1 MILLRLYKHM
11 TNQFKKRI
19 LTATIWIPL
28 FLFLLF
34 YLSSIQFLIFTAFI
48 TLIGAWEWT
57 RLSGISNLFWRYA
70 YLALMGYVLFSMLF
84 VFAPIVFFL
93 AFVVWLFA
101 IILILRYPTS
111 SLLSKNLVWRGS
123 MGIVVLVPC
132 WVAINFIRNQPQG
145 VYLLLAL
152 FLLIWGADS
161 AAYFVGK
168 KWGKTKL
175 APHISPGKTR
185 EGCIGALIFS
195 LCFALLIFYFEPS
208 LRQKWLGVI
217 LLTFITVIF
226 SIVGDLFESMLKRQV
241 GLKDSGKLFPGHGG
255 LLDRIDSLTAA
266 APIFALGIGWFT

>member
-145 VYLLLAL
+145 VYLLLAF

-175 APHISPGKTR
+175 APHISPGKKR

-195 LCFALLIFYFEPS
+195 LCFALLIFYF
-208 LRQKWLGVI
+208 
-217 LLTFITVIF
+217 
-226 SIVGDLFESMLKRQV
+226 VGDLFESMLKRQV